1 MREAKEIIAR
11 NLEDVRRRMADAAAR
26 RGRDPSA
33 VTLVA
38 VTKTVGANEVR
49 ALHALGQQEIGENRV
64 QPALAKMEAVSDLP
78 LRWHMIGHL
87 QRNKVKKALPRFA
100 LIHSVDSLRLAHAIT
115 REAEELGRA
124 AEVLLEVNV
133 SGEESKF
140 GLTPDE
146 AVRLLEEIE
155 GLEYVCVQGLMTMAP
170 FVDDPETVR
179 PIFAALRELRDRIVA
194 TRRDVE
200 LPHLSMGMTQD
211 YEVAIEE
218 GATIVRVGTALFR
231 GLNAHRGAG
240 GENG

>member
-87 QRNKVKKALPRFA
+87 QRNKVKKAVMIFDM
-100 LIHSVDSLRLAHAIT
+100 IETVDSIAIA
-115 REAEELGRA
+115 REIDKSCAQIGKVMPVLIEINSGREKQKTGVLPEEV
-124 AEVLLEVNV
+124 EQFI
-133 SGEESKF
+133 K
-140 GLTPDE
+140 
-146 AVRLLEEIE
+146 EISS
-155 GLEYVCVQGLMTMAP
+155 LPNIRIKGLMTMGPRFGNPEDAKP
-170 FVDDPETVR
+170 YFVE
-179 PIFAALRELRDRIVA
+179 
-194 TRRDVE
+194 TRRLFDKFKEME
-200 LPHLSMGMTQD
+200 LPNVEMQYLSMGMSNSYQ
-211 YEVAIEE
+211 VALEE
-218 GATIVRVGTALFR
+218 GANMVRLGSKLF
-231 GLNAHRGAG
+231 
-240 GENG
+240 GERSYK